1 MFEIIII
8 AFVLLIL
15 ILLVVFYPKSS
26 KKNKIEN
33 NSQKI
38 ALNLLRVKH
47 DLGVKASF
55 ETHLVHQTLV
65 LDESGRKLLVVNNK
79 NFTSEVHPLDAI
91 RSLKVINTTSGML
104 PGRQNN
110 KESGITKTISL
121 EMLFENHDRPVIVM
135 VFDQSVHAPAQ
146 LEAMEKHA
154 WYLHEKITKAKI
166 HELLSA

>member
-1 MFEIIII
+1 
-8 AFVLLIL
+8 
-15 ILLVVFYPKSS
+15 
-26 KKNKIEN
+26 
-33 NSQKI
+33 
-38 ALNLLRVKH
+38 
-47 DLGVKASF
+47 
-55 ETHLVHQTLV
+55 
-65 LDESGRKLLVVNNK
+65 LLVVNNK

-91 RSLKVINTTSGML
+91 RSLKVVNTKSGML